1 MAKVSW
7 DEIEK
12 SVEGYNTDTVKKYAA
27 NNANKQANGGGGN
40 TPFPKRE
47 LRFITLGS
55 KAIGKTILFRPLGTP
70 KTYYKYLIKGEDG
83 KYRSAIV
90 EDNLNNPVTVNH
102 SLEPQLFFSM
112 NVIDREDG
120 LIKIIEGQV
129 GKGILEKLIDYKKMT
144 GNNPG
149 GIESGADFKL
159 FVSGKKGSYYQTDM
173 DQKVA
178 LTSEEKEMVRTEG
191 LYELDRIFKPTPN
204 ENLEDKL
211 YGAAPVK
218 PTNNPNIQ
226 KKVATNFSNQNEFE
240 MDDEKKPAKVASSKQ
255 DDDMDF

>member
-1 MAKVSW
+1 MNAK
-7 DEIEK
+7 
-12 SVEGYNTDTVKKYAA
+12 YNRKFYRLNYQITA
-27 NNANKQANGGGGN
+27 
-40 TPFPKRE
+40 PE
-47 LRFITLGS
+47 LRLLDEEGKQIGVVTKIEALQ
-55 KAIGKTILFRPLGTP
+55 KAKEHGLDVVEIAPNATP
-70 KTYYKYLIKGEDG
+70 
-83 KYRSAIV
+83 
-90 EDNLNNPVTVNH
+90 PVA
-102 SLEPQLFFSM
+102 
-112 NVIDREDG
+112 
-120 LIKIIEGQV
+120 
-129 GKGILEKLIDYKKMT
+129 KLIDYKKMT